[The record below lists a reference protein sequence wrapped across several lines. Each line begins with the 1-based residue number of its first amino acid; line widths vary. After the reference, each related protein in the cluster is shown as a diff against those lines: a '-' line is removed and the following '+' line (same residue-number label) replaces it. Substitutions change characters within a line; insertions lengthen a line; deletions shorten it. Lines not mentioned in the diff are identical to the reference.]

1 MRTTIQPAAD
11 VRRQPVS
18 ADGPEFQTACC
29 ARILVIHEDA
39 AAASLCLDVLR
50 RAGWL
55 LAADILPTPQ
65 RLARHFRAQAPG
77 AAQAPQAVGVS
88 NGTSH
93 AVAPPALAAGSVEP
107 LNAPSAQPCAPPD
120 PAYDLIIAKCA
131 SVWADAWPSLRA
143 FTAGIPLILLR
154 YAVSGAEELPT
165 LAGDRCLAMADIL
178 QLPALARD
186 LLAAKNPA
194 LPGVLLS
201 AAADV
206 RPWRQRAASVRHRSA
221 AAAAPNSMTPR
232 VQRRVLARSRI
243 GARSEPLGPAPA
255 EAVPPP
261 PLAAS
266 TQPRTESVVPLRRAA
281 VAPLPTPSSE
291 GAAAVLSPAY
301 VLAALTAIPTFGVA
315 RCDRAGRIIAANLAL
330 ATILGYPSAEQ
341 MLADGDAL
349 RIPRPNGHAAAA
361 APPPTEAGIG
371 PAEVVWTGRNGGAVI
386 VRYSGRELRR
396 EDGVSEGCV
405 IIAEDITA
413 QRAQVADLRRRA
425 ATDSL
430 TGLANHGQFALVLER
445 EILRAKRAG
454 RTLAVLC
461 MDVDGLKWIND
472 AEGHLAGNQAIQRT
486 ARILA
491 SCCRGVDMVARVGGV
506 EFALVAPEMDAAGA
520 DLVCRRIAE
529 RCAADH
535 QQPRLSV
542 SVGAAIFPRDGQVSQ
557 QLLQAADQALYRM
570 KRGHVAKLGHVAA
583 GSAPHS
589 SSAPGFSLRVP
600 AVSA

>member
-11 VRRQPVS
+11 SRRQPVS

-29 ARILVIHEDA
+29 ARILMIHEDA

-55 LAADILPTPQ
+55 VAADILPAPQ
-65 RLARHFRAQAPG
+65 RLARHFGAQAPG
-77 AAQAPQAVGVS
+77 AAPAPLAVGVG
-88 NGTSH
+88 NGTSL

-107 LNAPSAQPCAPPD
+107 LNAPSAPPCAPPD
-120 PAYDLIIAKCA
+120 PAYDLIIAQCA
-131 SVWADAWPSLRA
+131 GVWADAWPSLRLHA
-143 FTAGIPLILLR
+143 AGIPIILLR
-154 YAVSGAEELPT
+154 DAVAGAEDPPPLN
-165 LAGDRCLAMADIL
+165 ADGSLAMADIL
-178 QLPALARD
+178 QLPVLARD

-201 AAADV
+201 AAAEV
-206 RPWRQRAASVRHRSA
+206 RPRRQRAASVRRRSA
-221 AAAAPNSMTPR
+221 AAAAPNSMTPK
-232 VQRRVLARSRI
+232 VQRRVLGRSRI
-243 GARSEPLGPAPA
+243 GARSEPLRRPPA
-255 EAVPPP
+255 ESAPPF
-261 PLAAS
+261 PLADSA
-266 TQPRTESVVPLRRAA
+266 QPLAETVAPLRPAV
-281 VAPLPTPSSE
+281 VAPLPTPRSE
-291 GAAAVLSPAY
+291 AAAAVLSPAY

-330 ATILGYPSAEQ
+330 AAILGYPSAER

-349 RIPRPNGHAAAA
+349 CIPRPNGHAAAA
-361 APPPTEAGIG
+361 AQPPTEAGIG

-396 EDGVSEGCV
+396 EDGATEGCV

-430 TGLANHGQFALVLER
+430 TGLANHGQFAIVLER

-491 SCCRGVDMVARVGGV
+491 SCCRGVDMVARVGGD

-529 RCAADH
+529 RCAADR

-542 SVGAAIFPRDGQVSQ
+542 SVGAALFPRDGQVSQ
-557 QLLQAADQALYRM
+557 QLLQAADQALYQM
-570 KRGHVAKLGHVAA
+570 KRGHAVKLGRVAA
-583 GSAPHS
+583 GAAARPRG
-589 SSAPGFSLRVP
+589 AQVFSLRVP
-600 AVSA
+600 SVGV